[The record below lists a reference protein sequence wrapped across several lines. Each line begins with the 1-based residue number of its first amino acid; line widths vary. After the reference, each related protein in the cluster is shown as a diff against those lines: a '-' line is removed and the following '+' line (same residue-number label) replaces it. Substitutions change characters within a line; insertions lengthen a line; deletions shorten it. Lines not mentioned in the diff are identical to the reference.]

1 VTRLLSLLRA
11 PATALAVIA
20 FTGAWTAVGAWAPW
34 MRAGAVAPAWA
45 AAVGLDHPFT
55 AWPFLAAVA
64 LLFASTLACTWG
76 KRRRILAL
84 RRGELPPW
92 AVTLPARDA
101 DVRSFLAG
109 QGFRGEG
116 DVLVRHPLGLW
127 GGLLLHVGL
136 LVLIAAVFVQRGFA
150 DGGAFDLTAGEA
162 ARLDEPGV
170 VFGRD
175 RGPFAREALPGIEVR
190 LLSFEPFLRQPGY
203 APDRSSRLW
212 IAVGGDPPRV
222 EALDR
227 AAGVRA
233 GSTEIFQ
240 AIPTGLSLTIQVP
253 GMGLRA
259 VRLQPETPRRSAAS
273 VADPA
278 GAPVRFVV
286 ETERDVGDP
295 SGTGRA
301 LAWQERDGE
310 RTAITAGGTFRF
322 GPVESRAIG
331 ISRWGRFTW
340 TRTPGLGAVV
350 AGFLLVLAGSLL
362 LLFPAGVARLPRA
375 GEEGAVRVIVLR
387 GGDALAA
394 DWQRAGST
402 NDGGAAP

>member
-1 VTRLLSLLRA
+1 MTRLLSFLRA

-34 MRAGAVAPAWA
+34 MRGGDAAPAWA
-45 AAVGLDHPFT
+45 AKVGLDHPFT

-76 KRRRILAL
+76 KRRRLLAL

-101 DVRSFLAG
+101 DVRAFLVR

-116 DVLVRHPLGLW
+116 DVLVRQPIGLW
-127 GGLLLHVGL
+127 GGWLLHVGL
-136 LVLIAAVFVQRGFA
+136 LVLIAAVFVQRGFS

-175 RGPFAREALPGIEVR
+175 RGPFANKALPGIEVR

-212 IAVGGDPPRV
+212 IAVGGDAPRV

-227 AAGVRA
+227 AAGIRA
-233 GSTEIFQ
+233 GRTEIFQ
-240 AIPTGLSLTIQVP
+240 AIPSGLSLTIQVP

-259 VRLQPETPRRSAAS
+259 VRLQVETPLRSAAT

-278 GAPVRFVV
+278 GAPARFVV
-286 ETERDVGDP
+286 ETERAVSDP
-295 SGTGRA
+295 KDIGRA
-301 LAWQERDGE
+301 IVWLERDGE
-310 RTAITAGGTFRF
+310 RTALAAGDPFRF
-322 GPVESRAIG
+322 GPVEARAVG

-362 LLFPAGVARLPRA
+362 LLFPAGVARLPRE
-375 GEEGAVRVIVLR
+375 GEDGAARVFTLR

-394 DWQRAGST
+394 DWSRGRS
-402 NDGGAAP
+402 DGEDG